1 MPITTMIIITLY
13 TYVTHYNVNIT
24 SYKFVNNNKQPAKK
38 LVNFVCAFMVGPLA
52 MKLCTLTYNDKS

>member
-1 MPITTMIIITLY
+1 MPITTMINISLY

-24 SYKFVNNNKQPAKK
+24 SYKFVNNNKQPEK
-38 LVNFVCAFMVGPLA
+38 NFVCVFMVGALA